1 MNGSEI
7 NKILNGLY
15 AGGTGLAAGLIDK
28 ADKNKPKDLY
38 EKESAYLKSTYQG
51 AIENAN
57 KILNP
62 DATTGGVTTPITP
75 LGQDNRINPATG
87 ETMPDQSPAPVQDNT
102 IKPAAPTAPNIN
114 DLYARREKAIM
125 DLSGMKYG
133 APYAE
138 SLNRLYKDH
147 LDPQSDWE
155 IKEGKDGQFFAIN
168 KKNFQVK
175 NITEPAPKE
184 KEFSTKNWDIFLDDS
199 GKPYYGER
207 VEKDGKVQI
216 VFKDNLNKAE
226 LDDWNY
232 DNELKAKNLAP
243 KTSSRAPGRRTSGP
257 KKLEKLSFADSQ
269 LEKKVKDY
277 AELKSMDWGSM
288 SIEQQDKYARL
299 NKEIERMSGENADDL
314 TNRVVNSED
323 MRSELKNLKETQA
336 DLGNQDKETDNE
348 VTNILTQYASGDY
361 DKADLEKSA
370 YEWLDSLAENGVDP
384 SIIDKAR
391 KRLDT
396 YFENHRND
404 TESTE
409 DVPEMGEIKEQY

>member
-15 AGGTGLAAGLIDK
+15 AGGTGIAAGLIDK

-75 LGQDNRINPATG
+75 LGQPDSINPATG
-87 ETMPDQSPAPVQDNT
+87 EMMPDQTPVQDNT

-138 SLNRLYKDH
+138 SLNRLYKDT

-155 IKEGKDGQFFAIN
+155 IKEGKGGQFFAIN
-168 KKNFQVK
+168 KKTFDVK
-175 NITEPAPKE
+175 KITEPVEKE
-184 KEFSTKNWDIFLDDS
+184 KEFTTKNWEIFLDES
-199 GKPYYGER
+199 GNPYYGER
-207 VEKDGKVQI
+207 TNKNGKIQI
-216 VFKDNLNKAE
+216 EFRDNLNKAE

-232 DNELKAKNLAP
+232 DNQLKEKKLAP
-243 KTSSRAPGRRTSGP
+243 PTRSGPRRSSGP
-257 KKLEKLSFADSQ
+257 KKTQSIPYSDTI
-269 LEKKVKDY
+269 LEKKIKEY
-277 AELKSMDWGSM
+277 GELKASDWESL
-288 SIEQQDKYARL
+288 SVEERDKYEKL
-299 NKEIERMSGENADDL
+299 NKEIENLTGENADDV
-314 TNRVVNSED
+314 TNRVINSDNIKEAVGD
-323 MRSELKNLKETQA
+323 IKETQA
-336 DLGNQDKETDNE
+336 DLASQFKETDAE

-370 YEWLDSLAENGVDP
+370 YDWLDLLAESGVDQ

-391 KRLDT
+391 KRLDL
-396 YFENHRND
+396 YFENHRDEVD
-404 TESTE
+404 TGE
-409 DVPEMGEIKEQY
+409 DVPEMGEIKERY